1 MDEDRVLVFCVVQ
14 VVRDRIMSS
23 DLEAERKVVYVQ
35 GCMEKIRD
43 EDLDG
48 FVFRVIVRRGGHCGA
63 KAAGNYNNRTW

>member
-14 VVRDRIMSS
+14 VIRDRIMSS

-43 EDLDG
+43 EDLDRIM
-48 FVFRVIVRRGGHCGA
+48 FRIVVGRCGYCCA
-63 KAAGNYNNRTW
+63 TVKGR

>member
-14 VVRDRIMSS
+14 VIRDRIMSS

-35 GCMEKIRD
+35 GCMEEIRD

-48 FVFRVIVRRGGHCGA
+48 LVFHVIVRRGGHCCATVKG
-63 KAAGNYNNRTW
+63 R